1 MLGKIKRIIDFFS
14 TVNMIKTVYLNFKV
28 FPISIAKELP
38 VYVGKKVDIN
48 EIHKGSIEFQKG
60 VVIRKGM
67 VSLGICLHPMISNK
81 GLATLLRITQYGK
94 LVLGKDVKIYS
105 GCSII
110 VTNKGVLNIGS
121 DFLMN
126 QKSRFTTVH

>member
-14 TVNMIKTVYLNFKV
+14 IVNIIKTVYLNFKV

-60 VVIRKGM
+60 VEIRKGM

-81 GLATLLRITQYGK
+81 GLTSLLRIT
-94 LVLGKDVKIYS
+94 IW
-105 GCSII
+105 
-110 VTNKGVLNIGS
+110 
-121 DFLMN
+121 
-126 QKSRFTTVH
+126 